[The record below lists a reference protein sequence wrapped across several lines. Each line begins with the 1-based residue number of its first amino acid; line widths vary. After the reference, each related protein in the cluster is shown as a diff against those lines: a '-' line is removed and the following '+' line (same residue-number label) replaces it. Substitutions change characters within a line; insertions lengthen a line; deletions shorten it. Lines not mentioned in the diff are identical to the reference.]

1 MTGFFRIALARIS
14 AERMKR
20 YRESGKREPSQN
32 PSKLLKSNQAGLR
45 TPHRNGR
52 VENTESDRPQI
63 HVAPKEAGNSLQAQF
78 LFNKLSLICDTNRA
92 DIVPGY

>member
-20 YRESGKREPSQN
+20 YGESGEREPSQN
-32 PSKLLKSNQAGLR
+32 PSKLLKSNQGGLR
-45 TPHRNGR
+45 TPRRDGR

-63 HVAPKEAGNSLQAQF
+63 HVALKETRNSLQARF

-92 DIVPGY
+92 DIAPGY